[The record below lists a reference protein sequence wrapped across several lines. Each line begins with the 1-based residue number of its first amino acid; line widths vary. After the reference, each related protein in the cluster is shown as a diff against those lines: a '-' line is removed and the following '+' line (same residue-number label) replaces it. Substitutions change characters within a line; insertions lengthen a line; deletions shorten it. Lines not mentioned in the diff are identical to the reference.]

1 MRHLTAVLFTTAM
14 AAEPTALAVD
24 QVRFVAAA
32 GQQAALRGAVIAGSN
47 QGETVGFTTL
57 ATIQEVPQA
66 DGAWGEIRIAHP
78 SAFRWIKLIGPAGSY
93 CQVAELQFLA
103 GGTPLAGHTF
113 GIAGTRKA
121 GGFAKAFD
129 GDPATWYD
137 APLADDAYVGLDLGT
152 PETLTPDP
160 VLEPAPGILAAA
172 VQVQVRTSIPG
183 TVVRISRDG
192 TAPDPQTGTVLGQ
205 PLALDTG
212 RHHVSVVATAPG
224 RFPSAVV
231 GGTYTIGDVPPPK
244 GLKTFST
251 GNSLSDTF
259 NGILT
264 EVARCAGYEHRQYRF
279 SVPGAPTEWLWQH
292 PKTGFGDTVVKG
304 VGSTD
309 FVRALP
315 AMAPL
320 DAYISQ
326 PFSGHSRS
334 IENESFHIGSFFALA
349 RETSPAVRL
358 IVYQQWPS
366 VKVDAWGKGD
376 LPLGYGADYWKAY
389 DFGFAGRF
397 TGEGKALRVQIPGA
411 KTATWEEWIAN
422 HSVYMRILRDDL
434 ARRFPGADVVICP
447 GGPALAEI
455 KRLQDAGE
463 IPGMEPGQWFARH
476 FSKDGTDF
484 HLTSRGRYLI
494 ALTLF
499 CTLYRVSA
507 ETVRYPADKSGL
519 TPEQD
524 AIYRRVAWDTVRLH
538 PQGGIAGR

>member
-1 MRHLTAVLFTTAM
+1 MRNVAALLFTTVM
-14 AAEPTALAVD
+14 AAEPTAPAVD
-24 QVRFVAAA
+24 QVRFLAAP

-57 ATIQEVPQA
+57 ATIQDVPQA
-66 DGAWGEIRIAHP
+66 DGAWGEVRIAQP
-78 SAFRWIKLIGPAGSY
+78 AACRWVKLIGPAGSH
-93 CQVAELQFLA
+93 CQVAELQFLIGGAVVA
-103 GGTPLAGHTF
+103 GRTF
-113 GIAGTRKA
+113 GIAGTRKS
-121 GGFAKAFD
+121 GGYAKAFD

-152 PETLTPDP
+152 PDTLTPDP
-160 VLEPAPGILAAA
+160 VLEPAPGTSAAP
-172 VQVQVRTSIPG
+172 VQVQVRTSMPG

-192 TAPDPQTGTVLGQ
+192 TAPDPQQGTVLEQ
-205 PLALDTG
+205 AVALDAG
-212 RHHVSVVATAPG
+212 RHHVSVVAIAPG

-231 GGTYTIGDVPPPK
+231 SGTYTIGDVPPPT
-244 GLKTFST
+244 GIKTFST

-264 EVARCAGYEHRQYRF
+264 DVARCAGYEHRQYRF

-292 PKTGFGDTVVKG
+292 PKTGFGDTVAKG
-304 VGSTD
+304 ISSTD
-309 FVRALP
+309 FTRALP

-326 PFSGHSRS
+326 PFAGHGRS
-334 IENESFHIGSFFALA
+334 IENESLHIGRFFALA

-366 VKVDAWGKGD
+366 VKIDAWGKGD
-376 LPLGYGADYWKAY
+376 LPLGYGKEYWQSY
-389 DFGFAGRF
+389 DFGFAPRF
-397 TGEGKALRVQIPGA
+397 AGAGASLRAQIPDA
-411 KTATWEEWIAN
+411 KTAAWEDWIAN

-434 ARRFPGADVVICP
+434 ARRFPGADIVICP

-463 IPGMEPGQWFARH
+463 IPGMEPGQWFLRH

-499 CTLYRVSA
+499 CTLYRVPA
-507 ETVRYPADKSGL
+507 DAVRYPAEKSGL

-524 AIYRRVAWDTVRLH
+524 VIYRRVAWDTVRLH